1 MKAERRKK
9 HDKNLIKSRT
19 SNKLHKF
26 GDPIFLN
33 HFVFY
38 SSIYI
43 EIMNSPKHKKANKIK
58 SITKAKSMNSSSP
71 CTVGFT
77 KIGAFGGKLEK
88 ICKNLPTS

>member
-43 EIMNSPKHKKANKIK
+43 EIMNSPKHKKSKQNKK
-58 SITKAKSMNSSSP
+58 HNKGT
-71 CTVGFT
+71 
-77 KIGAFGGKLEK
+77 GKVNELFK
-88 ICKNLPTS
+88 PLHSWVHKNRSFWWQAWKNV